1 MEIQA
6 NIFSNEDITVTYEPR
21 LCIHAEKCAKGL
33 SNVFRT
39 DVLPWINLDA
49 GETQKIIQQIKL
61 LNWRIAWCVFFKTF
75 LQILINSCVSL
86 KSSGRLCRKAALA
99 LPL

>member
-1 MEIQA
+1 METLTT
-6 NIFSNEDITVTYEPR
+6 NTVSNEDITVTYEPR

-49 GETQKIIQQIKL
+49 GETQKIIQQIKQCPSG
-61 LNWRIAWCVFFKTF
+61 A
-75 LQILINSCVSL
+75 LQYCQNDH
-86 KSSGRLCRKAALA
+86 
-99 LPL
+99 